1 VLDRSSDFVYNVR
14 DERRHTMYEG
24 YEKLKP
30 LVEMIGKT
38 KDEMDALEVVV
49 KIILSKDDPE
59 IEAQAIKY
67 VNDCLDY
74 AREKSN

>member
-1 VLDRSSDFVYNVR
+1 
-14 DERRHTMYEG
+14 MYEG
-24 YEKLKP
+24 YEKLQKF
-30 LVEMIGKT
+30 VEMIGKT

>member
-1 VLDRSSDFVYNVR
+1 
-14 DERRHTMYEG
+14 MYKG

-30 LVEMIGKT
+30 FVEMIGKT

-59 IEAQAIKY
+59 VEAQAIKY

-74 AREKSN
+74 AKEKSN

>member
-1 VLDRSSDFVYNVR
+1 
-14 DERRHTMYEG
+14 MYEG

-38 KDEMDALEVVV
+38 KSEMDALEVVV

-74 AREKSN
+74 ARENSN

>member
-1 VLDRSSDFVYNVR
+1 
-14 DERRHTMYEG
+14 
-24 YEKLKP
+24 
-30 LVEMIGKT
+30 MIGKT
-38 KDEMDALEVVV
+38 KSEMDALEVVV

-74 AREKSN
+74 ARENSN

>member
-1 VLDRSSDFVYNVR
+1 
-14 DERRHTMYEG
+14 MYKG

-30 LVEMIGKT
+30 FVDMIGESKN
-38 KDEMDALEVVV
+38 EMDALDVVV
-49 KIILSKDDPE
+49 KIVLSKDDPE
-59 IEAQAIKY
+59 IEAQALKY

>member
-1 VLDRSSDFVYNVR
+1 MNSCIILLEIQV
-14 DERRHTMYEG
+14 MYEG

-59 IEAQAIKY
+59 VEEQAIKY

>member
-1 VLDRSSDFVYNVR
+1 
-14 DERRHTMYEG
+14 MYKG

-30 LVEMIGKT
+30 FVDMIGET
-38 KDEMDALEVVV
+38 KNEMEALDVVV

-59 IEAQAIKY
+59 IEAEALKY
-67 VNDCLDY
+67 VNNCLDY

>member
-1 VLDRSSDFVYNVR
+1 
-14 DERRHTMYEG
+14 MYKG

-30 LVEMIGKT
+30 FVDMIGET
-38 KDEMDALEVVV
+38 KNEMEALDVVV

-59 IEAQAIKY
+59 IEAQALKY

>member
-1 VLDRSSDFVYNVR
+1 
-14 DERRHTMYEG
+14 MYEG

-74 AREKSN
+74 ARENSN